1 MDEPRTVEAGRN
13 RSLKLIRRGEV
24 CRVWIASDADGAF
37 SEELTAAAIRAGLV
51 PDRSKTGRQLADMC
65 GVEVFTAAA
74 VERKSITGS

>member
-13 RSLKLIRRGEV
+13 RSLKLIRREV